1 MIPLQGSGW
10 GKEAANDG
18 NDSEREEKIRQ
29 EERSYIHLL
38 TVNIYSA
45 QSAYIL
51 KPQNNIKVG

>member
-38 TVNIYSA
+38 TFIQHNLHIYS
-45 QSAYIL
+45 SL
-51 KPQNNIKVG
+51 RTT